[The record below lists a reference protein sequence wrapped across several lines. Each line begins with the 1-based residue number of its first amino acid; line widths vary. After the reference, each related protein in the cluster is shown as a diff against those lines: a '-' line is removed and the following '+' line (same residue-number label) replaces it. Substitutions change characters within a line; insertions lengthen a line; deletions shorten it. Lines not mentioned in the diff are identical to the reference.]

1 MKREKAGQPKKFKD
15 GTATKRLQTLVPI
28 EKLEQVKNCIEVI
41 CADEL
46 NKKIN

>member
-1 MKREKAGQPKKFKD
+1 MKHERAGKPNKFKK
-15 GTATKRLQTLVPI
+15 GTAVKRLQTLVPI

-46 NKKIN
+46 NKKTN